1 MKKPSKQEN
10 DASSKKGRILLV
22 EDEKPLSH
30 ALKLKLTNAGYDVTH
45 TDNGEEALH
54 LATENQYDLI
64 LLDIIMPKM
73 DGFNML
79 ALLKEK
85 GKSAAQKIIVLSSLG
100 QPQDIER
107 AKTLGASDYLVK
119 THYPIATI
127 IDKINTILGK

>member
-1 MKKPSKQEN
+1 MATQNTSRQTEG
-10 DASSKKGRILLV
+10 KKGRILIV

-30 ALKLKLTNAGYDVTH
+30 ALTLKLSNAGYDVTH
-45 TDNGEEALH
+45 VDNGEEALR

-64 LLDIIMPKM
+64 LLDIVMPKM

-79 ALLKEK
+79 AMMKEK
-85 GKSAAQKIIVLSSLG
+85 GKSASQKIIVLSALG

-127 IDKINTILGK
+127 IDKINTTLEK

>member
-1 MKKPSKQEN
+1 MTTKKTPAEEGG
-10 DASSKKGRILLV
+10 KKGRILLV

-30 ALKLKLTNAGYDVTH
+30 ALKLKLTNAGFDVTH
-45 TDNGEEALH
+45 IDNGEEAL
-54 LATENQYDLI
+54 AVASEQQFDLI

-79 ALLKEK
+79 AMLKEK
-85 GKSAAQKIIVLSSLG
+85 GKSANQKIIVLSSLG
-100 QPQDIER
+100 QQQDIER

-127 IDKINTILGK
+127 IDKINTILGQ

>member
-1 MKKPSKQEN
+1 MKKPAKQ
-10 DASSKKGRILLV
+10 GRILIV

-30 ALKLKLTNAGYDVTH
+30 ALKLKLASAGYDVTH
-45 TDNGEEALH
+45 TDNGEEALR
-54 LATENQYDLI
+54 LAMEQQFDLI

-127 IDKINTILGK
+127 IDKINTTLGK